1 MTDRPATAAGREL
14 LAILDPYNREDEW
27 THRRVSDILAIEEQ
41 ARAELRSQVERLRED
56 IQGVLDD
63 AESQHP
69 GGWGPD
75 VTTVAILRTLLA
87 DTATA
92 SEEPQ
97 DKPSHRHDWV
107 AWGGD
112 GTWDYCTDPDCRATR
127 SHWEDPR

>member
-14 LAILDPYNREDEW
+14 LATLDPYNREDEW

-87 DTATA
+87 DTAKA
-92 SEEPQ
+92 E
-97 DKPSHRHDWV
+97 
-107 AWGGD
+107 GG
-112 GTWDYCTDPDCRATR
+112 TP
-127 SHWEDPR
+127 